1 MATIQVKQ
9 GDDFLFKLSQI
20 EMLTREEIIGGALYA
35 GTAIATDMVRAELE
49 AIPTDESYGT
59 AEHPTTGPKA
69 IQKEG
74 LSRSLGIAE
83 MKDDGTSFYTT
94 KIGFDDYNRVKTKRW
109 PNGQPNQMVAR
120 SIESGTTW
128 MQKNPFIKRAAAKS
142 RKKAEA
148 AMKQHVKEA
157 VEKIMK

>member
-1 MATIQVKQ
+1 MATIQVKK
-9 GDDFLFKLSQI
+9 GDDFLLKLSQV

-35 GTAIATDMVRAELE
+35 GAAIATDMVRAELD
-49 AIPTDESYGT
+49 AIPTDESFGT
-59 AEHPTTGPKA
+59 SEHQATGPKA

-74 LSRSLGIAE
+74 LSRSLGIAS
-83 MKDDGTSFYTT
+83 MRDDGSGFYTV
-94 KIGFDDYNRVKTKRW
+94 KIGFDEYNRVKTKKW
-109 PNGQPNQMVAR
+109 PKGQLNQMVAR

-142 RKKAEA
+142 RKKSIA
-148 AMKQHVKEA
+148 AMEQHVKET